1 MFTLS
6 KNEFEIIS
14 LLWKENKPL
23 SRTEIIE
30 LSPDKTWKPSSIHI
44 LLNSLLEKEAIQVDG
59 FVRTGKNYGR
69 TYSAALT
76 QEEYA
81 TMQFTQNM
89 PSNTNQNENLADFI
103 AALIQKE
110 DIDKEVLNKV
120 QEAIDRKK
128 ESINK

>member
-6 KNEFEIIS
+6 KNEFEIMS

>member
-6 KNEFEIIS
+6 KNEFEIMS

-69 TYSAALT
+69 TYSVALT

-103 AALIQKE
+103 VALIQKE

>member
-6 KNEFEIIS
+6 KNEFEIMS

-30 LSPDKTWKPSSIHI
+30 LSPDKTWKPSSVHI
-44 LLNSLLEKEAIQVDG
+44 LLNSLLDKEAIQVDG

-89 PSNTNQNENLADFI
+89 PTDTNKNETLADFI

-110 DIDKEVLNKV
+110 NVDKEVLNKV

-128 ESINK
+128 ETINK

>member
-6 KNEFEIIS
+6 KNEFEIMS

-44 LLNSLLEKEAIQVDG
+44 LLNNLLEKEAIQVDG